1 MLTFYIFSSGEK
13 RVPQSTE
20 KLPIHM
26 SMLHMCNANAVSLP
40 PLYVFAGVKLLHN
53 MLAGAPPGN
62 LHAQIML
69 LICMFFSCTHDA
81 MSCHVG
87 AAMAFQSNGSFVSHL
102 FIDVIRHLV
111 AHKHAGPALLIID
124 GHNSHHE
131 VDALDL

>member
-1 MLTFYIFSSGEK
+1 MLTFDIFCLGEK
-13 RVPQSTE
+13 RVPQCTE

-26 SMLHMCNANAVSLP
+26 SILHMCNANAVSLP
-40 PLYVFAGVKLLHN
+40 PLYVFAGVKLIHN
-53 MLAGAPPGN
+53 MLAGAPQGN
-62 LHAQIML
+62 LHAQKKLNAMRIF
-69 LICMFFSCTHDA
+69 ICTHHIV
-81 MSCHVG
+81 SCHVG

-102 FIDVIRHLV
+102 FVDVIRHLV